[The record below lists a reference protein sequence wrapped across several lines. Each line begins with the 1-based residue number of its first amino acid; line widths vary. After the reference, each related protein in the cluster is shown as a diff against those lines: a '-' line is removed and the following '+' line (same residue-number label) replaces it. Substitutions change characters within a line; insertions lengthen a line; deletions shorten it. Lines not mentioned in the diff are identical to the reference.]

1 MLQKIIFLFST
12 IFFILDKES
21 IDTINIVFQSV
32 LIKTVFESISI
43 IFSVKTSSL
52 EVFLN
57 W

>member
-1 MLQKIIFLFST
+1 MLQKIVFLFST

-32 LIKTVFESISI
+32 LIKAVFESVSI
-43 IFSVKTSSL
+43 MFSVETSSL

>member
-32 LIKTVFESISI
+32 LIKAVFESVSI
-43 IFSVKTSSL
+43 MFSVETSSL

>member
-1 MLQKIIFLFST
+1 MLHKIVFLFST

-32 LIKTVFESISI
+32 LIKAVFESVSI
-43 IFSVKTSSL
+43 MFSVETSSL